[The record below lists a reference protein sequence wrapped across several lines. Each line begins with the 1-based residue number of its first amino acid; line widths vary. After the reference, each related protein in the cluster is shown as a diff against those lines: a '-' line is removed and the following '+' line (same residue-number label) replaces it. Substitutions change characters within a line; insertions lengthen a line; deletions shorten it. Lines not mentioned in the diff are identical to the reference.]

1 MQAARGYIVRGSN
14 NFTMPATTINST
26 FFGVPRNGN
35 ISTSVQRGQYTG
47 SNYIGLN
54 GIQITNLDDNFNL
67 IGNPYPSAIN
77 ALQFL
82 SDNSS
87 SILGNVRLWKH
98 GIDLSNATANPF
110 YGSFAYNYS
119 SADYEIVNF
128 TGTTTPGFNEL
139 IKTGQAFFVQMID
152 GSGNAVGS
160 VNFNNGQR
168 NSNYP
173 NDNFFRVSADNSSD
187 FSSNLT
193 AERNR
198 IWLDI
203 VNSSNAST
211 GTLIGYVAGATLDVD
226 SNFDAHDKPL
236 GDMRIFSSI
245 ADNTFAIQGRSLPFS
260 QEDQVPLVVTTP
272 ASGVYN
278 IAIRAV
284 DGLFENTA
292 QNIYLEDTMLGTI
305 HDLKINPYTFTS
317 VPGTHNSRFVLRY
330 TNETL
335 NLPTFETND
344 NVFAYTN
351 ENVWVKSISN
361 SIKDI
366 VVYDLLGK
374 KVDEYHNVN
383 ANEVKLKNL
392 MPRKLVYILRITLE
406 NDVVVNKKIIF

>member
-1 MQAARGYIVRGSN
+1 M
-14 NFTMPATTINST
+14 
-26 FFGVPRNGN
+26 
-35 ISTSVQRGQYTG
+35 
-47 SNYIGLN
+47 
-54 GIQITNLDDNFNL
+54 
-67 IGNPYPSAIN
+67 
-77 ALQFL
+77 
-82 SDNSS
+82 
-87 SILGNVRLWKH
+87 
-98 GIDLSNATANPF
+98 
-110 YGSFAYNYS
+110 
-119 SADYEIVNF
+119 
-128 TGTTTPGFNEL
+128 
-139 IKTGQAFFVQMID
+139 
-152 GSGNAVGS
+152 
-160 VNFNNGQR
+160 
-168 NSNYP
+168 
-173 NDNFFRVSADNSSD
+173 
-187 FSSNLT
+187 
-193 AERNR
+193 
-198 IWLDI
+198 
-203 VNSSNAST
+203 
-211 GTLIGYVAGATLDVD
+211 D

-305 HDLKINPYTFTS
+305 HDLRLNPYTFTS
-317 VPGTHNSRFVLRY
+317 VPGTHSSRFVLRY

-351 ENVWVKSISN
+351 ENVWVKSITN
-361 SIKDI
+361 NIKDI

-374 KVDEYHNVN
+374 KVDEYHNIN